1 MAKNYY
7 ETLGVEKSASQD
19 EIKKAFRKL
28 AQKHHPDK
36 GGDEA
41 KFKEITEAYSTLSD
55 AKRRKEYDSYGRS
68 FAGGGPA
75 GGAGAQ
81 GGFNGGFGGFDF
93 SGFQQG
99 DFQNVDFGDMF
110 EGFGDLFGG
119 GRRAQRA
126 PRGRDIS
133 IDIEVSFKD
142 SVLGTKRSV
151 LIAKVGQCDVCKGNG
166 AKPGTELETC
176 KTCGGSGHVRE
187 TRNTMLGQISSVR
200 TCSHCDG
207 TGKIPKEKCAAC
219 GGKGVKRQE
228 EEIQIQV
235 PAGIDNG
242 EMVRLPQQGEA
253 IKGGVS
259 GDLYV
264 KIHVKPHPVFR
275 KDGAN
280 LVMELPLKLTDALTG
295 TTVTVETIE
304 GKKLEVKVPAM
315 SKTEEV
321 LRIRNNG
328 VPLEGGGRGDLLIRT
343 SVTLPKKLSS
353 RAKKAVDELK
363 EEGL

>member
-19 EIKKAFRKL
+19 DIKKAFRKL

-41 KFKEITEAYSTLSD
+41 KFKEITEAYSTLAD
-55 AKRRKEYDSYGRS
+55 VKRRKEYDSYGRS
-68 FAGGGPA
+68 FAGGAP
-75 GGAGAQ
+75 GGGQ
-81 GGFNGGFGGFDF
+81 GQAGGFGGFDF

-119 GRRAQRA
+119 RRAQRA

-133 IDIEVSFKD
+133 IDIEISFKD

-176 KTCGGSGHVRE
+176 KTCGGSGRVHE
-187 TRNTMLGQISSVR
+187 TRNSILGTFSSVR
-200 TCSHCDG
+200 ACTHCDG
-207 TGKIPKEKCAAC
+207 TGKIPKEKCSAC

-228 EEIQIQV
+228 EEIHIQV
-235 PAGIDNG
+235 PAGIDAG
-242 EMVRLPQQGEA
+242 EMIRLPQQGEA
-253 IKGGVS
+253 IKGGLA

-264 KIHVKPHPVFR
+264 KIHVKPHSLFR

-280 LVMELPLKLTDALTG
+280 LVMDLPLKLTDALTG
-295 TTVTVETIE
+295 TTVSVETIE
-304 GKKLEVKVPAM
+304 GKTLEVKVPAM
-315 SKTEEV
+315 SRTEEV
-321 LRIRNNG
+321 LRIRGNG
-328 VPLEGGGRGDLLIRT
+328 VPVEGNQRGDLLIRA
-343 SVTLPKKLSS
+343 SVTLPKKLSAK
-353 RAKKAVDELK
+353 AKKAVEDLK
-363 EEGL
+363 AEGL